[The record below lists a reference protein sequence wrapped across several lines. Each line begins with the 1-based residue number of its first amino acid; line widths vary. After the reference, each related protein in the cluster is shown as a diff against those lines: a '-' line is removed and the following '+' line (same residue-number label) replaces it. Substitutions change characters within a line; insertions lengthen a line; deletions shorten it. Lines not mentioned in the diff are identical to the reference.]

1 MTATVKQSRTVMAM
15 VLVFA
20 LSVVWAAL
28 IVLARVTVAA
38 MRPDPW
44 SVPGFADDFAA
55 WVEWST
61 APRQATAPALGELE
75 LVVAALTRPVAPRRL
90 SLRAA

>member
-1 MTATVKQSRTVMAM
+1 M

-20 LSVVWAAL
+20 LAAVWAVL
-28 IVLARVTVAA
+28 IVLARQTVAA

-61 APRQATAPALGELE
+61 APHRETAPAPVELE
-75 LVVAALTRPVAPRRL
+75 RVVAALTRPVAPMRL